1 MGLFSRT
8 PKIRVHVVVTGR
20 IGLGW
25 RSHDQTFALPV
36 GSTLRQLLDAA
47 ERDGI
52 DLRAAIAESPHLRHT
67 LMLNGERC
75 PLDENEERVLA
86 DGDQLY
92 LLAPIAG
99 G

>member
-1 MGLFSRT
+1 MSLFG
-8 PKIRVHVVVTGR
+8 KKMKVRVLLSGR
-20 IGLGW
+20 IGPGW
-25 RSHDQTFALPV
+25 RSHDQTFSLPV
-36 GSTLRQLLDAA
+36 GATLSALLDAA

-75 PLDENEERVLA
+75 PLDENQTRVLA
-86 DGDQLY
+86 DGDELY
-92 LLAPIAG
+92 LLGPIAG